1 MRNVSN
7 AEKAV
12 LMKMYP
18 RGCRV
23 ELEYMG
29 PDQCSK
35 LECGD
40 LGTVISIDD
49 AGQVHISWD
58 NGGSLAL
65 AYKVDRYKCLMTK
78 EQMQESLLEL
88 KGMSFTG
95 IVQMMEWIEDKFLPV
110 FPNMFMRPPVN
121 NEMIVELGNGAF
133 KFNMPIISVG
143 FTQNAKGK
151 VSVKECSMREGKVI
165 GRASRIR
172 GESL

>member
-49 AGQVHISWD
+49 AGQDSII
-58 NGGSLAL
+58 
-65 AYKVDRYKCLMTK
+65 YK
-78 EQMQESLLEL
+78 
-88 KGMSFTG
+88 
-95 IVQMMEWIEDKFLPV
+95 
-110 FPNMFMRPPVN
+110 
-121 NEMIVELGNGAF
+121 
-133 KFNMPIISVG
+133 
-143 FTQNAKGK
+143 
-151 VSVKECSMREGKVI
+151 
-165 GRASRIR
+165 
-172 GESL
+172 

>member
-18 RGCRV
+18 EGCRV

-29 PDQCSK
+29 PDPCGK

-58 NGGSLAL
+58 KGGSLAL
-65 AYKVDRYKCLMTK
+65 AYKVDRCKCLMAK
-78 EQMQESLLEL
+78 EQMQESLMEI

-110 FPNMFMRPPVN
+110 FPNMLMRPPLN
-121 NEMIVELGNGAF
+121 NELIVELGNGAF
-133 KFNMPIISVG
+133 KFNMPRISVG